1 MKKKIF
7 TTAIFIVLLIILLFI
22 SITIFQDK
30 SIHISKEMK
39 EEEGTIESAWDFQE
53 NLKIGWNLGMSLS
66 ANIPYP
72 KIIKYKLIIEDNDNN
87 CEESELFICE
97 EKNKYYSNIKS
108 LRNLKI
114 EFDIPYTNLDGT
126 LSWEIT
132 ELLINNKNVDIN
144 KQYVSRVE
152 KGKLIVTLD
161 TINISYINQIDINIK
176 INKFYE
182 DNTLDKVDFYET
194 FWCPDKTT
202 KELLLTLKNAGF
214 NAIRISFDVYNHI
227 DEFGIIDNLWLNRL
241 KEIVDYCI
249 ELDIY
254 CLIDIIETYGLY
266 VDDLNEK
273 SINLYIS
280 LLKQVTSMFKDY
292 NEKLLFSPFNEIR
305 NSKGDWNTNN
315 IEELNNI
322 NYLYQIFVDTIRSTG
337 GNNKERNLILTTYAA
352 GISNEILNHFKIP
365 NDTTKNHL
373 LIECHNYQP
382 VRFTFNEINLG
393 NTDFL
398 TEWGSYKDK
407 QEMKKTFKTLNKF
420 IKKTQVPL
428 IIGEFGVVDRI
439 EINERIDYLQ
449 HYVKNAKKYNIGLF
463 IFDDSYDFAII
474 NRKTNQFINQEII
487 DILTNN

>member
-1 MKKKIF
+1 MKKKLLITF
-7 TTAIFIVLLIILLFI
+7 ILGITIIFIYIILI
-22 SITIFQDK
+22 QNRKIYITN
-30 SIHISKEMK
+30 EMK
-39 EEEGTIESAWDFQE
+39 AEEGTIESAWDFKE

-72 KIIKYKLIIEDNDNN
+72 KNIKYKLILEDEDNNKRESNLFSCDLKNN
-87 CEESELFICE
+87 YEITFKKI
-97 EKNKYYSNIKS
+97 N
-108 LRNLKI
+108 NLKI
-114 EFDIPYTNLDGT
+114 EFDIPYTTLDGT
-126 LSWEIT
+126 LNWEIK
-132 ELLINNKNVDIN
+132 ELIINNEKIYIN
-144 KQYVSRVE
+144 KQYINKVE
-152 KGKLIVTLD
+152 QGKIIVPLE
-161 TINISYINQIDINIK
+161 INPFNDINKIDINIK

-182 DNTLDKVDFYET
+182 DNTNDKVNFYET
-194 FWCPDKTT
+194 FWCSDKTT
-202 KELLLTLKNAGF
+202 KELLLTLKKEGF

-227 DEFGIIDNLWLNRL
+227 NESGIIDDLWLNRL

-254 CLIDIIETYGLY
+254 CLVDIVETYGLY
-266 VDDLNEK
+266 VDNLNEETIK
-273 SINLYIS
+273 LYIS
-280 LLKQVTSMFKDY
+280 LLTQVANIFKDY

-305 NSKGDWNTNN
+305 NKKGEWNTNN
-315 IEELNNI
+315 IEDLKNM

-352 GISNEILNHFKIP
+352 GISEEIINNFKIP
-365 NDTTKNHL
+365 NDITKNHL

-407 QEMKKTFKTLNKF
+407 QEMKKTFQTLNKF
-420 IKKTQVPL
+420 IKKTKLPL

-439 EINERIDYLQ
+439 TVDERIEYLK
-449 HYVKNAKKYNIGLF
+449 YYLKNAKKYNIGLF

-474 NRKTNQFINQEII
+474 NRKTNQFINQEIK
-487 DILTNN
+487 DVLTKN

>member
-1 MKKKIF
+1 
-7 TTAIFIVLLIILLFI
+7 
-22 SITIFQDK
+22 
-30 SIHISKEMK
+30 
-39 EEEGTIESAWDFQE
+39 
-53 NLKIGWNLGMSLS
+53 
-66 ANIPYP
+66 
-72 KIIKYKLIIEDNDNN
+72 
-87 CEESELFICE
+87 
-97 EKNKYYSNIKS
+97 
-108 LRNLKI
+108 
-114 EFDIPYTNLDGT
+114 
-126 LSWEIT
+126 
-132 ELLINNKNVDIN
+132 
-144 KQYVSRVE
+144 
-152 KGKLIVTLD
+152 
-161 TINISYINQIDINIK
+161 
-176 INKFYE
+176 
-182 DNTLDKVDFYET
+182 
-194 FWCPDKTT
+194 
-202 KELLLTLKNAGF
+202 
-214 NAIRISFDVYNHI
+214 
-227 DEFGIIDNLWLNRL
+227 
-241 KEIVDYCI
+241 
-249 ELDIY
+249 
-254 CLIDIIETYGLY
+254 LY
-266 VDDLNEK
+266 VDDINEK

-407 QEMKKTFKTLNKF
+407 QEMKKTFKILNNF
-420 IKKTQVPL
+420 IKKTQISL

-439 EINERIDYLQ
+439 EVNERIDYLK